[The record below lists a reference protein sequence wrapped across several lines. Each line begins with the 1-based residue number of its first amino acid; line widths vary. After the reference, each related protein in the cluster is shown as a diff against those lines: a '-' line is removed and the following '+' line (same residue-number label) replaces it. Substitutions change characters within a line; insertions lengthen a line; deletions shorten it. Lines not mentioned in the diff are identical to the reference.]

1 MDFIFLIGRIMFAFY
16 FLNSGINHFTKM
28 PMVVGYAASKGVWHP
43 KTSVVIS
50 GLLLL
55 LGSVGIILGAYIG
68 VAVLFLTLFL
78 IPVSFEM
85 HAYWRETDPQAK
97 MMEKMNFLRNV
108 AFLGGL
114 ILLLFIQYPWPYA
127 LNLVYPTGY

>member
-1 MDFIFLIGRIMFAFY
+1 
-16 FLNSGINHFTKM
+16 
-28 PMVVGYAASKGVWHP
+28 MVVGYAASKGVWHP